1 MLDPHSQMQATAAA
15 VHLLEQQ
22 GIEAYYDEASGVIV
36 LPRNDWP
43 LPSQMAAIFEY
54 LLNMMITQ
62 SDVLDTSPRVREDL
76 ILLFQS
82 AFKMHNMEVDY
93 DEGSG
98 MFLVP
103 PAYEQ
108 VGNNQLAAA
117 MKKILYLAGHRLVE
131 STEPGVVKFIDH
143 LGANQIQIPRKD

>member
-1 MLDPHSQMQATAAA
+1 MLDQHSQIQAIAS
-15 VHLLEQQ
+15 VVNLLEQQ
-22 GIEAYYDEASGVIV
+22 GIETYYDEASGVIV
-36 LPRNDWP
+36 LPRNDWA
-43 LPSQMAAIFEY
+43 LASQMAAIFEY
-54 LLNMMITQ
+54 LFNVMI
-62 SDVLDTSPRVREDL
+62 SENVVLDTSPRVREDL
-76 ILLFQS
+76 IHIFQE

-103 PAYEQ
+103 PGYEQ

-117 MKKILYLAGHRLVE
+117 MRRILYLAGHRLVE
-131 STEPGVVKFIDH
+131 SPEAGVVKFIDH